1 LARLGVRLAEG
12 DVTNKESLRAPMD
25 GAHGVFHVAG
35 WYRIGVRTPEEI
47 RTAHAVNVDGTRNVL
62 EMMRELGVP
71 KGVYTSTLAVFS
83 DTHGRLA
90 DETWRHDG
98 RQLSVYDETKWR
110 AHYEVAEPMMRDGLP
125 LAIVQPGLVFGPGDT
140 SSLRRTLHQYLRG
153 RLPMVPK
160 GTAFSWGHV
169 EDTARGHVL
178 AMEKGKP
185 GESYVICGPAHTLA
199 DALALAEVITGVPA
213 PRVQAPAGT
222 LRALSGLM
230 AALERVVTL
239 PVPETYTSEGLRVVA
254 GVTYLGNN
262 NKARRELGFSARPLE
277 EGLRETLLHEMRLLG
292 IKRNA

>member
-1 LARLGVRLAEG
+1 
-12 DVTNKESLRAPMD
+12 
-25 GAHGVFHVAG
+25 
-35 WYRIGVRTPEEI
+35 
-47 RTAHAVNVDGTRNVL
+47 
-62 EMMRELGVP
+62 
-71 KGVYTSTLAVFS
+71 
-83 DTHGRLA
+83 
-90 DETWRHDG
+90 
-98 RQLSVYDETKWR
+98 
-110 AHYEVAEPMMRDGLP
+110 
-125 LAIVQPGLVFGPGDT
+125 
-140 SSLRRTLHQYLRG
+140 
-153 RLPMVPK
+153 MVPK